1 MDIRSVL
8 TELCEAF
15 NAHDLDR
22 ITAFFF
28 DDCVLEMPW
37 GKQALGHPQR

>member
-1 MDIRSVL
+1 MDIRSTL

-22 ITAFFF
+22 IMACFA
-28 DDCVLEMPW
+28 D
-37 GKQALGHPQR
+37 